1 MAKLPSFSSQTSSL
15 VSKEGPSPE
24 EQAAAERRRQR
35 RAKWRARLAS
45 NRPFVVAAV
54 EITKDGFTQTRDE
67 DDAAAVTCGASVGR
81 LNVFV
86 GLEVLV
92 RVAPIV
98 TELQDLAVSLG
109 MLSGPGSEAP
119 GSNLSGL
126 QLGATTGQTEAG
138 NANLGRGQG
147 KQLADPLGRG
157 QEGGESY
164 EDHQSD
170 AAADA
175 LSSTAVSVFTALAP
189 SICAAVPGIRLDI
202 SAVVDAPRL
211 IVTGRPEKK
220 AESPTSN
227 WQRSSGQSVFN
238 QRSKAGAEKTAVV
251 VDAGQVELSV
261 WPISSALHQQER
273 RRRASQQD
281 SSGGRTPTEQ
291 GLLAGGQGALRG
303 SNQKNNDGANE
314 VHPDEG
320 VWAVKAL
327 EIEAWNRHPSLP
339 RDVVGGRY
347 SQRFRVWNSARVGLA
362 GASVAVADVS
372 MTQLASRE
380 GLLEGIGDEGTWV
393 VEPMGAEVSA
403 TLLKEVGSSLF
414 GGGAA
419 ASVAI
424 GLKVLDVV
432 VDPLPDRLACAAQV
446 GTHLMQG
453 VTDLMA
459 EVSAGSGTLDG
470 AEAVEL
476 EVGSPAEVGQG
487 QVNSKL
493 PEAQNPVPSVAKANQ
508 VELFSLAC
516 YIHAAKTKAR
526 LSETKANQASEDGL
540 QRGLDANQGT
550 ARRMS
555 RASEDSVQSSSG
567 LRDVKSKA
575 HGRWVKAT
583 RTITKLQKEA
593 GEDRGQRNPRAEQ
606 SKSLAHQRLEGVSAD
621 VAVEGA
627 WLSVHL
633 SGRECQVDVAGGL
646 GALRMMV
653 ESKPKNEGWESSSLI
668 LGPASKPK
676 CGGELTISR
685 CGFEASVGE
694 ILRRA
699 GDVSESD
706 DRPSRSDDQETAIM
720 EGRAITGAFGNE
732 GASFGDLP
740 QASLISAALQV
751 GSLTFL
757 ESDEAG
763 PVITRHVKQAM
774 TGSESLTLAV
784 EVSGGLQAVSVNSM
798 GGLLLIDSGA
808 LAQAYAFLTDF
819 ATVLVASL
827 SAGMSVENSASD
839 RPQGKSIG
847 SGVLEEF
854 SDSPQAA
861 SDTVE
866 TSKEEASTMFKA
878 GAKRSLKEGAIGEEQ
893 REGDGEIKAWA
904 LGQID
909 RPMQSSGIG
918 RDGKKVKWADESLT
932 EGPSQ
937 ESGLATSQGVGLL
950 EGPVSKE
957 GAAEEPNRRAAL
969 GRTLEVGLPSTEPVK
984 EESAAALLEIKV
996 LVSMKGLTLGLLRSA
1011 PVDPGGLQFLTQLIG
1026 GFQ

>member
-35 RAKWRARLAS
+35 RAKWRARLAA

-54 EITKDGFTQTRDE
+54 EVTKDGFTQTRDD
-67 DDAAAVTCGASVGR
+67 DDASAVTCGASVGR

-92 RVAPIV
+92 RVAPII

-109 MLSGPGSEAP
+109 MLSGPGNEAP
-119 GSNLSGL
+119 GSNSNGL
-126 QLGATTGQTEAG
+126 QPGATTGQMEAG

-147 KQLADPLGRG
+147 KQPADSVSRG
-157 QEGGESY
+157 QEEGKSY
-164 EDHQSD
+164 EDHQSN

-175 LSSTAVSVFTALAP
+175 LSSTAASVFTALAP
-189 SICAAVPGIRLDI
+189 SICAAVPSIRLDI

-211 IVTGRPEKK
+211 IVTGRPGPK
-220 AESPTSN
+220 AESPTSDFE
-227 WQRSSGQSVFN
+227 RSSGQSVFN
-238 QRSKAGAEKTAVV
+238 QRSKTGAQNAAIV
-251 VDAGQVELSV
+251 VDAGQLELSV
-261 WPISSALHQQER
+261 WPISSAVHQQER

-291 GLLAGGQGALRG
+291 GLLAGGQKALRG
-303 SNQKNNDGANE
+303 SNQEKNADE

-320 VWAVKAL
+320 VWAMKAL
-327 EIEAWNRHPSLP
+327 EIEAWDRHPSLP

-372 MTQLASRE
+372 VRQLASRE
-380 GLLEGIGDEGTWV
+380 GLLEGFGDESTWV
-393 VEPMGAEVSA
+393 VEPMGAEVSV

-419 ASVAI
+419 ASVAV

-432 VDPLPDRLACAAQV
+432 VDPLPDRLARAAQV
-446 GTHLMQG
+446 GTQLMQG
-453 VTDLMA
+453 VTDMMA
-459 EVSAGSGTLDG
+459 EVSAGIGTPG
-470 AEAVEL
+470 KRVVTPEP
-476 EVGSPAEVGQG
+476 VGLKMGRLPEVGQG
-487 QVNSKL
+487 QVVSTL
-493 PEAQNPVPSVAKANQ
+493 PEGHDSVPSVAKANQ

-526 LSETKANQASEDGL
+526 LSETKANQAAEEGL
-540 QRGLDANQGT
+540 QRGLDANQG
-550 ARRMS
+550 AAS
-555 RASEDSVQSSSG
+555 RASEDSVQRSSG

-583 RTITKLQKEA
+583 RTITRLQKEA

-606 SKSLAHQRLEGVSAD
+606 SKSLALQRLEGVSAD
-621 VAVEGA
+621 VALEGA
-627 WLSVHL
+627 WLIVHL
-633 SGRECQVDVAGGL
+633 SGRECQADLAGGL

-653 ESKPKNEGWESSSLI
+653 QPKPENESWGASSLI
-668 LGPASKPK
+668 LGPASKLN

-685 CGFEASVGE
+685 CGFEVSLGE

-699 GDVSESD
+699 GDAPGSD
-706 DRPSRSDDQETAIM
+706 GLPSRSDDRETAFL
-720 EGRAITGAFGNE
+720 EGGATTSAFGND

-757 ESDEAG
+757 ESGEAG
-763 PVITRHVKQAM
+763 PVITRHVKQVM

-784 EVSGGLQAVSVNSM
+784 EVSGGLQAVSVSSM
-798 GGLLLIDSGA
+798 GGLLLVDSGA

-819 ATVLVASL
+819 ATVLVASV
-827 SAGMSVENSASD
+827 STGMSVENSDSD
-839 RPQGKSIG
+839 RPQVKNIG
-847 SGVLEEF
+847 SGVLEELP
-854 SDSPQAA
+854 DSPQAVLDA
-861 SDTVE
+861 V
-866 TSKEEASTMFKA
+866 EASEEDASALFKA
-878 GAKRSLKEGAIGEEQ
+878 GAKRSLKEGAIGEEL
-893 REGDGEIKAWA
+893 REGDDEVKA
-904 LGQID
+904 LGRGQMD

-918 RDGKKVKWADESLT
+918 RDGKKVKWADESRT

-937 ESGLATSQGVGLL
+937 ESGLATSKGVGLL
-950 EGPVSKE
+950 GGPVPKE
-957 GAAEEPNRRAAL
+957 GAAEESNRQAASGRA
-969 GRTLEVGLPSTEPVK
+969 LESGLPSTEPVR

-996 LVSMKGLTLGLLRSA
+996 LVSMKGLTLGLLRSTS
-1011 PVDPGGLQFLTQLIG
+1011 VDPGGLQFLTYLIG
-1026 GFQ
+1026 RFQ